1 MLDAPE
7 VTDLRPTQTYRI
19 TPRNWWIHY
28 GGFGGRCS
36 GVCMTEHLLLRA
48 SWLSLAVGVLAGA
61 AHVLAGSTM
70 AGSIIYAIAVL
81 GVAVS
86 TVLSATRHQ
95 LDRRILAGF
104 LVIVVAIAV
113 GQVFSPDDYSATA
126 HLVSETAFLVVQ
138 SALIVGLLLVAQRR
152 LGREPI
158 SILADAS
165 ILSLGAWTVV
175 WIFVLRPLIE
185 SANDEPLVVATRGVT
200 FALSAVVLFLL
211 ATLLLADADNS
222 TVVWLASCAITASL
236 VGDVLWALSD
246 AGLANL
252 SLAVR
257 NAPYVLALFAASATL
272 LHPGIRQLTAQGSYR
287 ARRPMAG
294 RLVVV
299 ISGLVIPLSVFA
311 LTDAQDTRDRVVRTI
326 SILVLASVVLVRVV
340 LAVRSNT
347 ELQDKLMR
355 SAQTDALTGLP
366 NRSLM
371 LEHVDTALRTAWRDT
386 RQPTVLFIDVDRFK
400 NINDSLGHAAGDD
413 VLIAV
418 AARLRVVMPTRCVV
432 GRIAGDEFVVLDP
445 LTANTNEAMVL
456 ADRVL
461 ESFHEPLALRQG
473 DVFVS
478 ASIGVATYRPSV
490 TNSADDLLRHADTAM
505 YRAKESGR
513 NCVAIFDE
521 SMLASVT
528 QRLAVETAL
537 YRALER
543 RELRLVHQPIIDV
556 GLGEVVG
563 FEALMRWDRDD
574 GSTTSPAEFI
584 PIAEETGIIVPI
596 GSWALLEA
604 LTHLS
609 EWIASGICP
618 RDATM
623 AVNVS
628 PRQLSDPNFVNVVSE
643 ALTRA
648 HIPAR
653 QLWLEVTE
661 SVMIAQPDQALAALT
676 KLCGLGVRVA
686 IDDFGTGYSSLSLLQ
701 KFPIHR
707 LKIDRSFI
715 SGVAD
720 NADAQSLVRTII
732 AMCESMGLDM
742 VAEGVESVHQLQ
754 VLGEM
759 RCSKAQG
766 YLISHPVPPEGVAST
781 VAAINELGP
790 WPRTRRT

>member
-1 MLDAPE
+1 
-7 VTDLRPTQTYRI
+7 
-19 TPRNWWIHY
+19 
-28 GGFGGRCS
+28 
-36 GVCMTEHLLLRA
+36 MTERTLERA
-48 SWLSLAVGVLAGA
+48 AWSCLGAGIVGSVV
-61 AHVLAGSTM
+61 HVLGGATNIGSVVYGL
-70 AGSIIYAIAVL
+70 ALLAIV
-81 GVAVS
+81 VS
-86 TVLSATRHQ
+86 TVISATRHQ
-95 LDRRILAGF
+95 LDRRILSGF
-104 LVIVVAIAV
+104 FVIIAAIIIGQLFSAASLGAV
-113 GQVFSPDDYSATA
+113 E
-126 HLVSETAFLVVQ
+126 HLVAEVAFFVVQ
-138 SALIVGLLLVAQRR
+138 ITLVLGLLLVAQRR
-152 LGREPI
+152 IGREPL

-165 ILSLGAWTVV
+165 ILSLGAWLVV
-175 WIFVLRPLIE
+175 WIVVLRPLFDTV
-185 SANDEPLVVATRGVT
+185 SNEPFVAGVRGIT
-200 FALSAVVLFLL
+200 FSLSAVVLFLL
-211 ATLLLADADNS
+211 VTLLLGDSDNS
-222 TVVWLASCAITASL
+222 TVVWLASSAILSSL
-236 VGDVLWALSD
+236 IGDVLWALHE
-246 AGLANL
+246 AEVITT

-257 NAPYVLALFAASATL
+257 NAPYVMALFAACATL
-272 LHPGIRQLTAQGSYR
+272 LHPGIRNLTAQGSYH
-287 ARRPMAG
+287 AARPMAG

-299 ISGLVIPLSVFA
+299 ISGLVVPIAVFA
-311 LTDAQDTRDRVVRTI
+311 LTDAQDTRDRVVRTV
-326 SILVLASVVLVRVV
+326 SVLFLSGVVLLRVV
-340 LAVRSNT
+340 IAVRANAQ
-347 ELQDKLMR
+347 LQSKLIE
-355 SAQTDALTGLP
+355 SAQTDALTGLA

-371 LEHVDTALRTAWRDT
+371 LEHVDTALRTAWRDN

-418 AARLRVVMPTRCVV
+418 ATRLRLILPTHCVV

-445 LTANTNEAMVL
+445 QTNGPNESMVL

-478 ASIGVATYRPSV
+478 ASIGVSTYRPSV

-574 GSTTSPAEFI
+574 GSSISPAEFI
-584 PIAEETGIIVPI
+584 PIAEETGTIVPI
-596 GSWALLEA
+596 GAWALLEA
-604 LTHLS
+604 LTHLG
-609 EWIASGICP
+609 EWIASGVCP

-628 PRQLSDPNFVNVVSE
+628 PRQLSDPNFVNLVSE

-661 SVMIAQPDQALAALT
+661 GVMISQPDQALDALT
-676 KLCGLGVRVA
+676 KLCDLGVRLA

-701 KFPIHR
+701 KFPIHC

-720 NADAQSLVRTII
+720 NADARSLVRTII
-732 AMCESMGLDM
+732 AMCESMGLDI
-742 VAEGVESVHQLQ
+742 VAEGVESVRQLQ

-759 RCSKAQG
+759 RCAKAQG
-766 YLISHPVPPEGVAST
+766 YLISHPVPPESIAST
-781 VAAINELGP
+781 VATINDLGP
-790 WPRTRRT
+790 WPRTRRPG

>member
-1 MLDAPE
+1 MTGRTLERAAWSCFAAGIVGTIVHMLSGN
-7 VTDLRPTQTYRI
+7 TDI
-19 TPRNWWIHY
+19 GAVVY
-28 GGFGGRCS
+28 GIAI
-36 GVCMTEHLLLRA
+36 L
-48 SWLSLAVGVLAGA
+48 
-61 AHVLAGSTM
+61 
-70 AGSIIYAIAVL
+70 AIAVAT
-81 GVAVS
+81 AV
-86 TVLSATRHQ
+86 SATRHQ
-95 LDRRILAGF
+95 LDRRILTGF
-104 LVIVVAIAV
+104 LVIIVAIII
-113 GQVFSPDDYSATA
+113 GQIFSAASLGATE
-126 HLVSETAFLVVQ
+126 HLVAEVAFFVVQ
-138 SALIVGLLLVAQRR
+138 IALVLGLLLVAQRR
-152 LGREPI
+152 IGREPL

-165 ILSLGAWTVV
+165 ILSLGAWLVV
-175 WIFVLRPLIE
+175 WIAVLRPLFDAV
-185 SANDEPLVVATRGVT
+185 SNEPFVAGVRGIT
-200 FALSAVVLFLL
+200 FSLSAVVLFLL
-211 ATLLLADADNS
+211 VTLLLGDSDNS
-222 TVVWLASCAITASL
+222 TVVWLASSAILTSL
-236 VGDVLWALSD
+236 IGDVLWALHE
-246 AGLANL
+246 AEVVTTAL
-252 SLAVR
+252 SVR
-257 NAPYVLALFAASATL
+257 NAPYVMALFAACATL
-272 LHPGIRQLTAQGSYR
+272 LHPGIRHLTAQGSYH
-287 ARRPMAG
+287 AARPMAG

-299 ISGLVIPLSVFA
+299 ISGLVVPIAVFA
-311 LTDAQDTRDRVVRTI
+311 LTDAQDTRDRIVRTV
-326 SILVLASVVLVRVV
+326 SVLFLSGVVLLRVTI
-340 LAVRSNT
+340 AVRANAQ
-347 ELQDKLMR
+347 LQAKLIE
-355 SAQTDALTGLP
+355 SAQTDALTGLA

-371 LEHVDTALRTAWRDT
+371 LEHVDTALRTAWRDN

-418 AARLRVVMPTRCVV
+418 ATRLRLILPTHCVV

-445 LTANTNEAMVL
+445 QTNGPSEAMVL

-478 ASIGVATYRPSV
+478 ASIGVSTYRPSV

-574 GSTTSPAEFI
+574 GSSISPAEFI
-584 PIAEETGIIVPI
+584 PIAEETGTIVPI
-596 GSWALLEA
+596 GAWALLEA
-604 LTHLS
+604 LTHLG
-609 EWIASGICP
+609 EWIASGVCP

-643 ALTRA
+643 ALIRA

-661 SVMIAQPDQALAALT
+661 GVMIAQPDQALDALT
-676 KLCGLGVRVA
+676 KLCDLGVRVA

-701 KFPIHR
+701 KFPIHC

-720 NADAQSLVRTII
+720 NADARSLVRTII
-732 AMCESMGLDM
+732 AMCESMGLDI
-742 VAEGVESVHQLQ
+742 VAEGVESVRQLQ

-759 RCSKAQG
+759 RCAKAQG
-766 YLISHPVPPEGVAST
+766 YLISHPVPPESIAST
-781 VAAINELGP
+781 VATINDLGP
-790 WPRTRRT
+790 WPRTRRPI

>member
-1 MLDAPE
+1 
-7 VTDLRPTQTYRI
+7 
-19 TPRNWWIHY
+19 
-28 GGFGGRCS
+28 
-36 GVCMTEHLLLRA
+36 MTERTLERA
-48 SWLSLAVGVLAGA
+48 AWSCLGAGIVGSVV
-61 AHVLAGSTM
+61 HVLGGATNIGSVVYGL
-70 AGSIIYAIAVL
+70 ALLAIV
-81 GVAVS
+81 VS
-86 TVLSATRHQ
+86 TVISATRHQ
-95 LDRRILAGF
+95 LDRRILSGF
-104 LVIVVAIAV
+104 FVIIAAIIIGQLFSAASLGAV
-113 GQVFSPDDYSATA
+113 E
-126 HLVSETAFLVVQ
+126 HLVAEVAFFVVQ
-138 SALIVGLLLVAQRR
+138 ITLVLGLLLVAQRR
-152 LGREPI
+152 IGREPL

-165 ILSLGAWTVV
+165 ILSLGAWLVV
-175 WIFVLRPLIE
+175 WIVVLRPLFDTV
-185 SANDEPLVVATRGVT
+185 SNEPFVAGVRGIT
-200 FALSAVVLFLL
+200 FSLSAVVLFLL
-211 ATLLLADADNS
+211 VTLLLGDSDNS
-222 TVVWLASCAITASL
+222 TVVWLASSAILSSL
-236 VGDVLWALSD
+236 IGDVLWALHE
-246 AGLANL
+246 AEVITT

-257 NAPYVLALFAASATL
+257 NAPYVMALFAACATL
-272 LHPGIRQLTAQGSYR
+272 LHPGIRNLTAQGSYH
-287 ARRPMAG
+287 AARPMAG

-299 ISGLVIPLSVFA
+299 ISGLVVPIAVFA
-311 LTDAQDTRDRVVRTI
+311 LTDAQDTRDRIVRTV
-326 SILVLASVVLVRVV
+326 SVLFLSGVVLLRVV
-340 LAVRSNT
+340 IAVRANAQ
-347 ELQDKLMR
+347 LQSKLIE
-355 SAQTDALTGLP
+355 SAQTDALTGLA

-371 LEHVDTALRTAWRDT
+371 LEHVDTALRTAWRDN

-418 AARLRVVMPTRCVV
+418 ATRLRLILPTHCVV

-445 LTANTNEAMVL
+445 QTNGPNESMVL

-478 ASIGVATYRPSV
+478 ASIGVSTYRPSV

-574 GSTTSPAEFI
+574 GSSISPAEFI
-584 PIAEETGIIVPI
+584 PIAEETGTIVPI
-596 GSWALLEA
+596 GAWALLEA
-604 LTHLS
+604 LTHLG
-609 EWIASGICP
+609 EWIASGVCP

-628 PRQLSDPNFVNVVSE
+628 PRQLSDPNFVNLVSE

-661 SVMIAQPDQALAALT
+661 GVMISQPDQALDALT
-676 KLCGLGVRVA
+676 KLCDLGVRLA

-701 KFPIHR
+701 KFPIHC

-720 NADAQSLVRTII
+720 NADARSLVRTII
-732 AMCESMGLDM
+732 AMCESMGLDI
-742 VAEGVESVHQLQ
+742 VAEGVESVRQLQ

-759 RCSKAQG
+759 RCAKAQG
-766 YLISHPVPPEGVAST
+766 YLISHPVPPESIAST
-781 VAAINELGP
+781 VATINDLGP
-790 WPRTRRT
+790 WPRTRRPG

>member
-1 MLDAPE
+1 M
-7 VTDLRPTQTYRI
+7 T
-19 TPRNWWIHY
+19 
-28 GGFGGRCS
+28 GR
-36 GVCMTEHLLLRA
+36 TLERA
-48 SWLSLAVGVLAGA
+48 AWSCLGAGIVGSVV
-61 AHVLAGSTM
+61 HVLGGATNIGSVVYGL
-70 AGSIIYAIAVL
+70 ALLAIV
-81 GVAVS
+81 VS
-86 TVLSATRHQ
+86 TVISATRHQ
-95 LDRRILAGF
+95 LDRRILSGF
-104 LVIVVAIAV
+104 FVIIAAIIIGQLLSAASLGAV
-113 GQVFSPDDYSATA
+113 E
-126 HLVSETAFLVVQ
+126 HLVAEVAFFVVQ
-138 SALIVGLLLVAQRR
+138 ITLVLGLLLVAQRR
-152 LGREPI
+152 IGREPLG
-158 SILADAS
+158 ILADAS
-165 ILSLGAWTVV
+165 ILSLGAWLVV
-175 WIFVLRPLIE
+175 WIVVLRPLFDAV
-185 SANDEPLVVATRGVT
+185 SNEPFVAGVRGLT
-200 FALSAVVLFLL
+200 FSLSAVVLFLL
-211 ATLLLADADNS
+211 VTLLLGDSDNS
-222 TVVWLASCAITASL
+222 TVVWLASSAILSSL
-236 VGDVLWALSD
+236 IGDVLWALHE
-246 AGLANL
+246 AEVITT

-257 NAPYVLALFAASATL
+257 NAPYVMALFAASATL
-272 LHPGIRQLTAQGSYR
+272 LHPGIRNLTAQGSYH
-287 ARRPMAG
+287 AARPMAG

-299 ISGLVIPLSVFA
+299 ISGLVVPIAVFA
-311 LTDAQDTRDRVVRTI
+311 LTDAQDTRDRIVRTV
-326 SILVLASVVLVRVV
+326 SVLFLSGVVLLRVV
-340 LAVRSNT
+340 IAVRANAQ
-347 ELQDKLMR
+347 LQSKLIE
-355 SAQTDALTGLP
+355 SAQTDALTGLA

-371 LEHVDTALRTAWRDT
+371 LEHVDTALRTAWRDN

-418 AARLRVVMPTRCVV
+418 ATRLRLILPTHCVV

-445 LTANTNEAMVL
+445 QTNGPNESMVL

-478 ASIGVATYRPSV
+478 ASIGVSTYRPSV

-574 GSTTSPAEFI
+574 GSSISPAEFI
-584 PIAEETGIIVPI
+584 PIAEETGTIVPI
-596 GSWALLEA
+596 GAWALLEA
-604 LTHLS
+604 LTHLG
-609 EWIASGICP
+609 EWIASGVCP

-628 PRQLSDPNFVNVVSE
+628 PRQLSDPNFVNLVSE

-661 SVMIAQPDQALAALT
+661 GVMIAQPDQALDALT
-676 KLCGLGVRVA
+676 KLCDLGVRVA

-701 KFPIHR
+701 KFPIHC

-720 NADAQSLVRTII
+720 NADARSLVRTII
-732 AMCESMGLDM
+732 AMCESMGLDI
-742 VAEGVESVHQLQ
+742 VAEGVESVRQLQ

-759 RCSKAQG
+759 RCAKAQG
-766 YLISHPVPPEGVAST
+766 YLISHPVPPESIAST
-781 VAAINELGP
+781 VATINDLGP
-790 WPRTRRT
+790 WPRTRRPS

>member
-1 MLDAPE
+1 M
-7 VTDLRPTQTYRI
+7 T
-19 TPRNWWIHY
+19 
-28 GGFGGRCS
+28 GR
-36 GVCMTEHLLLRA
+36 TLERA
-48 SWLSLAVGVLAGA
+48 AWSCLGAGIVGSVV
-61 AHVLAGSTM
+61 HVLGGATNIGSVVYGL
-70 AGSIIYAIAVL
+70 ALLAIV
-81 GVAVS
+81 VS
-86 TVLSATRHQ
+86 TVISATRHQ
-95 LDRRILAGF
+95 LDRRILSGF
-104 LVIVVAIAV
+104 FVIIAAIIIGQLFSAASLGAV
-113 GQVFSPDDYSATA
+113 E
-126 HLVSETAFLVVQ
+126 HLVAEVAFFVVQ
-138 SALIVGLLLVAQRR
+138 ITLVLGLLLVAQRR
-152 LGREPI
+152 IGREPLG
-158 SILADAS
+158 ILADAS
-165 ILSLGAWTVV
+165 ILSLGAWLVV
-175 WIFVLRPLIE
+175 WIVVLRPLFDTV
-185 SANDEPLVVATRGVT
+185 SNEPFVAGVRGLT
-200 FALSAVVLFLL
+200 FSLSAVVLFLL
-211 ATLLLADADNS
+211 VTLLLGDSDNS
-222 TVVWLASCAITASL
+222 TVVWLASSAILSSL
-236 VGDVLWALSD
+236 IGDVLWALHE
-246 AGLANL
+246 AEVITT

-257 NAPYVLALFAASATL
+257 NAPYVMALFAACATL
-272 LHPGIRQLTAQGSYR
+272 LHPGIRNLTAQGSYH
-287 ARRPMAG
+287 AARPMAG

-299 ISGLVIPLSVFA
+299 ISGLVVPIAVFA
-311 LTDAQDTRDRVVRTI
+311 LTDAQDTRDRIVRTV
-326 SILVLASVVLVRVV
+326 SVLFLSGVVLLRVV
-340 LAVRSNT
+340 IAVRANAQ
-347 ELQDKLMR
+347 LQSKLIE
-355 SAQTDALTGLP
+355 SAQTDALTGLA

-371 LEHVDTALRTAWRDT
+371 LEHVDTALRTAWRDN

-418 AARLRVVMPTRCVV
+418 ATRLRLILPTHCVV

-445 LTANTNEAMVL
+445 QTNGPNESMVL

-478 ASIGVATYRPSV
+478 ASIGVSTYRPSV
-490 TNSADDLLRHADTAM
+490 TNSADDLLRNADTAM

-574 GSTTSPAEFI
+574 GSSISPAEFI
-584 PIAEETGIIVPI
+584 PIAEETGTIVPI
-596 GSWALLEA
+596 GAWALLEA

-628 PRQLSDPNFVNVVSE
+628 PRQLSDPNFVNLVSE

-661 SVMIAQPDQALAALT
+661 GVMIAQPDQALDALT
-676 KLCGLGVRVA
+676 KLCDLGVRVA

-701 KFPIHR
+701 KFPIHC

-720 NADAQSLVRTII
+720 NADARSLVRTII
-732 AMCESMGLDM
+732 AMCESMGLDI
-742 VAEGVESVHQLQ
+742 VAEGVESVRQLQ

-759 RCSKAQG
+759 RCAKAQG
-766 YLISHPVPPEGVAST
+766 YLISHPVPPESIAST
-781 VAAINELGP
+781 VATINDLGP
-790 WPRTRRT
+790 WPRTRRPS

>member
-1 MLDAPE
+1 M
-7 VTDLRPTQTYRI
+7 T
-19 TPRNWWIHY
+19 
-28 GGFGGRCS
+28 GR
-36 GVCMTEHLLLRA
+36 TLERA
-48 SWLSLAVGVLAGA
+48 AWSCLGAGIVGSVV
-61 AHVLAGSTM
+61 HVLGGATNIGSVVYGL
-70 AGSIIYAIAVL
+70 ALLAIV
-81 GVAVS
+81 VS
-86 TVLSATRHQ
+86 TVISATRHQ
-95 LDRRILAGF
+95 LDRRILSGF
-104 LVIVVAIAV
+104 FVIIAAIIIGQLLSAASLGAV
-113 GQVFSPDDYSATA
+113 E
-126 HLVSETAFLVVQ
+126 HLVAEVAFFVVQ
-138 SALIVGLLLVAQRR
+138 ITLVLGLLLVAQRR
-152 LGREPI
+152 IGREPLG
-158 SILADAS
+158 ILADAS
-165 ILSLGAWTVV
+165 ILSLGAWLVV
-175 WIFVLRPLIE
+175 WIVVLRPLFDTV
-185 SANDEPLVVATRGVT
+185 SNEPFVAGVRGLT
-200 FALSAVVLFLL
+200 FSLSAVVLFLL
-211 ATLLLADADNS
+211 VTLLLGDSDNS
-222 TVVWLASCAITASL
+222 TVVWLASSAILSSL
-236 VGDVLWALSD
+236 IGDVLWALHE
-246 AGLANL
+246 AEVITT

-257 NAPYVLALFAASATL
+257 NAPYVMALFAACATL
-272 LHPGIRQLTAQGSYR
+272 LHPGIRNLTAQGSYH
-287 ARRPMAG
+287 AARPMAG

-299 ISGLVIPLSVFA
+299 ISGLVVPIAVFA
-311 LTDAQDTRDRVVRTI
+311 LTDAQDTRDRIVRTV
-326 SILVLASVVLVRVV
+326 SVLFLSGVVLLRVV
-340 LAVRSNT
+340 IAVRANAQ
-347 ELQDKLMR
+347 LQSKLIE
-355 SAQTDALTGLP
+355 SAQTDALTGLA

-371 LEHVDTALRTAWRDT
+371 LEHVDTALRTAWRDNH
-386 RQPTVLFIDVDRFK
+386 QPTVLFIDVDRFK

-418 AARLRVVMPTRCVV
+418 ATRLRLILPTHCVV

-445 LTANTNEAMVL
+445 QTNGPNESMVL

-478 ASIGVATYRPSV
+478 ASIGVSTYRPSV

-574 GSTTSPAEFI
+574 GSSISPAEFI
-584 PIAEETGIIVPI
+584 PIAEETGTIVPI
-596 GSWALLEA
+596 GAWALLEA

-628 PRQLSDPNFVNVVSE
+628 PRQLSDPNFVNLVSE

-661 SVMIAQPDQALAALT
+661 GVMIAQPDQALDALT
-676 KLCGLGVRVA
+676 KLCDLGVRVA

-701 KFPIHR
+701 KFPIHC

-720 NADAQSLVRTII
+720 NADARSLVRTII
-732 AMCESMGLDM
+732 AMCESMGLDI
-742 VAEGVESVHQLQ
+742 VAEGVESVRQLQ

-759 RCSKAQG
+759 RCAKAQG
-766 YLISHPVPPEGVAST
+766 YLISHPVPPESIAST
-781 VAAINELGP
+781 VATINDLGP
-790 WPRTRRT
+790 WPRTRRPS

>member
-1 MLDAPE
+1 M
-7 VTDLRPTQTYRI
+7 T
-19 TPRNWWIHY
+19 
-28 GGFGGRCS
+28 GR
-36 GVCMTEHLLLRA
+36 TLERA
-48 SWLSLAVGVLAGA
+48 AWSCLGAGIVGSVV
-61 AHVLAGSTM
+61 HVLGGATNIGSVVYGL
-70 AGSIIYAIAVL
+70 ALLAIV
-81 GVAVS
+81 VS
-86 TVLSATRHQ
+86 TVISATRHQ
-95 LDRRILAGF
+95 LDRRILSGF
-104 LVIVVAIAV
+104 FVIIAAIIIGQLLSAASLGAV
-113 GQVFSPDDYSATA
+113 E
-126 HLVSETAFLVVQ
+126 HLVAEVAFFVVQ
-138 SALIVGLLLVAQRR
+138 ITLVLGLLLVAQRR
-152 LGREPI
+152 IGREPLG
-158 SILADAS
+158 ILADAS
-165 ILSLGAWTVV
+165 ILSLGAWLVV
-175 WIFVLRPLIE
+175 WIVVLRPLFDTV
-185 SANDEPLVVATRGVT
+185 SNEPFVAGVRGLT
-200 FALSAVVLFLL
+200 FSLSAVVLFLL
-211 ATLLLADADNS
+211 VTLLLGDSDNS
-222 TVVWLASCAITASL
+222 TVVWLASSAILSSL
-236 VGDVLWALSD
+236 IGDVLWALHE
-246 AGLANL
+246 AEVITTP
-252 SLAVR
+252 LAVR
-257 NAPYVLALFAASATL
+257 NAPYVMALFAACATL
-272 LHPGIRQLTAQGSYR
+272 LHPGIRNLTAQGSYH
-287 ARRPMAG
+287 AARPMAG

-299 ISGLVIPLSVFA
+299 ISGLVVPIAVFA
-311 LTDAQDTRDRVVRTI
+311 LTDAQDTRDRIVRTV
-326 SILVLASVVLVRVV
+326 SVLFLSGVVLLRVV
-340 LAVRSNT
+340 IAVRANAQ
-347 ELQDKLMR
+347 LQSKLIE
-355 SAQTDALTGLP
+355 SAQTDALTGLA

-371 LEHVDTALRTAWRDT
+371 LEHVDTALRTAWRDN

-418 AARLRVVMPTRCVV
+418 ATRLRLILPTHCVV

-445 LTANTNEAMVL
+445 QTNGPNESMVL

-478 ASIGVATYRPSV
+478 ASIGVSTYRPSV

-574 GSTTSPAEFI
+574 GSSISPAEFI
-584 PIAEETGIIVPI
+584 PIAEETGTIVPI
-596 GSWALLEA
+596 GAWALLEA

-628 PRQLSDPNFVNVVSE
+628 PRQLSDPNFVNLVSE

-661 SVMIAQPDQALAALT
+661 GVMIAQPDQALDALT
-676 KLCGLGVRVA
+676 KLCDLGVRVA

-701 KFPIHR
+701 KFPIHC

-720 NADAQSLVRTII
+720 NADARSLVRTII
-732 AMCESMGLDM
+732 AMCESMGLDI
-742 VAEGVESVHQLQ
+742 VAEGVESVRQLQ

-759 RCSKAQG
+759 RCAKAQG
-766 YLISHPVPPEGVAST
+766 YLISHPVPPESIAST
-781 VAAINELGP
+781 VATINDLGP
-790 WPRTRRT
+790 WPRTRRPS

>member
-1 MLDAPE
+1 
-7 VTDLRPTQTYRI
+7 
-19 TPRNWWIHY
+19 
-28 GGFGGRCS
+28 
-36 GVCMTEHLLLRA
+36 MTERTLERA
-48 SWLSLAVGVLAGA
+48 AWSCLGAGVAGSV
-61 AHVLAGSTM
+61 AHVLGGATNIGSVVYGL
-70 AGSIIYAIAVL
+70 ALLAIV
-81 GVAVS
+81 VA
-86 TVLSATRHQ
+86 TTISATRHQ
-95 LDRRILAGF
+95 LDRRILSGF
-104 LVIVVAIAV
+104 FVIIAAIIIGQLFSAASLGAV
-113 GQVFSPDDYSATA
+113 E
-126 HLVSETAFLVVQ
+126 HLVAEVAFFVVQ
-138 SALIVGLLLVAQRR
+138 ITLVLGLLLVAQRR
-152 LGREPI
+152 IGREPLG
-158 SILADAS
+158 ILADAS
-165 ILSLGAWTVV
+165 ILSLGAWLVV
-175 WIFVLRPLIE
+175 WIVVLRPLFDAV
-185 SANDEPLVVATRGVT
+185 SNEPFVAGVRGIT
-200 FALSAVVLFLL
+200 FSLSAVVLFLL
-211 ATLLLADADNS
+211 VTLLLGDSDNS
-222 TVVWLASCAITASL
+222 TVVWLASSAILSSL
-236 VGDVLWALSD
+236 IGDVLWALHE
-246 AGLANL
+246 AEVVTT
-252 SLAVR
+252 SLALR
-257 NAPYVLALFAASATL
+257 NAPYVMALFAACATL
-272 LHPGIRQLTAQGSYR
+272 LHPGIRHLTAQGSYH
-287 ARRPMAG
+287 AARPMAG

-299 ISGLVIPLSVFA
+299 ISGLVVPIAVFA
-311 LTDAQDTRDRVVRTI
+311 LTDAQDTRDRVVRTV
-326 SILVLASVVLVRVV
+326 SVLFLSGVVLLRVV
-340 LAVRSNT
+340 IAVRANAQ
-347 ELQDKLMR
+347 LQSKLIE
-355 SAQTDALTGLP
+355 SAQTDALTGLA

-371 LEHVDTALRTAWRDT
+371 LEHVDTALRTAWRDN

-418 AARLRVVMPTRCVV
+418 ATRLRLILPTHCVV

-445 LTANTNEAMVL
+445 QTNGPNESMVL

-478 ASIGVATYRPSV
+478 ASIGVSTYRPSV

-574 GSTTSPAEFI
+574 GSSISPAEFI
-584 PIAEETGIIVPI
+584 PIAEETGTIVPI
-596 GSWALLEA
+596 GAWALLEA
-604 LTHLS
+604 LTHLG
-609 EWIASGICP
+609 EWIASGVCP

-628 PRQLSDPNFVNVVSE
+628 PRQLSDPNFVNLVSE

-661 SVMIAQPDQALAALT
+661 GVMIAQPDQALDALT
-676 KLCGLGVRVA
+676 KLCDLGVRVA

-701 KFPIHR
+701 KFPIHC

-720 NADAQSLVRTII
+720 NADARSLVRTII
-732 AMCESMGLDM
+732 AMCESMGLDI
-742 VAEGVESVHQLQ
+742 VAEGVESVRQLQ

-759 RCSKAQG
+759 RCAKAQG
-766 YLISHPVPPEGVAST
+766 YLISHPVPPESIAST
-781 VAAINELGP
+781 VATINDLGP
-790 WPRTRRT
+790 WPRTRRPS

>member
-1 MLDAPE
+1 M
-7 VTDLRPTQTYRI
+7 T
-19 TPRNWWIHY
+19 
-28 GGFGGRCS
+28 GR
-36 GVCMTEHLLLRA
+36 TLERA
-48 SWLSLAVGVLAGA
+48 AWSCLGAGIVGSFV
-61 AHVLAGSTM
+61 HVLGGATNIGSVVYGL
-70 AGSIIYAIAVL
+70 ALLAIV
-81 GVAVS
+81 VS
-86 TVLSATRHQ
+86 TVISATRHQ
-95 LDRRILAGF
+95 LDRRILSGF
-104 LVIVVAIAV
+104 FVIIAAIIIGQLFSAASLGAV
-113 GQVFSPDDYSATA
+113 E
-126 HLVSETAFLVVQ
+126 HLVAEVAFFVVQ
-138 SALIVGLLLVAQRR
+138 ITLVLGLLLVAQRR
-152 LGREPI
+152 IGREPLG
-158 SILADAS
+158 ILADAS
-165 ILSLGAWTVV
+165 ILSLGAWLVV
-175 WIFVLRPLIE
+175 WIVVLRPLFDTV
-185 SANDEPLVVATRGVT
+185 SNEPFVASVRGLT
-200 FALSAVVLFLL
+200 FSLSAVVLFLL
-211 ATLLLADADNS
+211 VTLLLGDSDNS
-222 TVVWLASCAITASL
+222 TVVWLASSAILSSL
-236 VGDVLWALSD
+236 IGDVLWALHE
-246 AGLANL
+246 AEVITT

-257 NAPYVLALFAASATL
+257 NAPYVMALFAACATL
-272 LHPGIRQLTAQGSYR
+272 LHPGIRNLTAQGSYH
-287 ARRPMAG
+287 AARPMAG

-299 ISGLVIPLSVFA
+299 ISGLVVPIAVFA
-311 LTDAQDTRDRVVRTI
+311 LTDAQDTRDRIVRTV
-326 SILVLASVVLVRVV
+326 SVLFLSSVVLLRVV
-340 LAVRSNT
+340 IAVRANAQ
-347 ELQDKLMR
+347 LQSKLIE
-355 SAQTDALTGLP
+355 SAQTDALTGLA

-371 LEHVDTALRTAWRDT
+371 LEHVDTALRTAWRDN

-418 AARLRVVMPTRCVV
+418 ATRLRLILPTHCVV

-445 LTANTNEAMVL
+445 QTNGPNESMVL

-478 ASIGVATYRPSV
+478 ASIGVSTYRPSV

-574 GSTTSPAEFI
+574 GSSISPAEFI
-584 PIAEETGIIVPI
+584 PIAEETGTIVPI
-596 GSWALLEA
+596 GAWALLEA
-604 LTHLS
+604 LTHLG
-609 EWIASGICP
+609 EWIASGVCP

-628 PRQLSDPNFVNVVSE
+628 PRQLSDPNFVNLVSE

-661 SVMIAQPDQALAALT
+661 GVMISQPDQALDALT
-676 KLCGLGVRVA
+676 KLCDLGVRVA

-701 KFPIHR
+701 KFPIHC

-720 NADAQSLVRTII
+720 NADARSLVRTII
-732 AMCESMGLDM
+732 AMCESMGLDI
-742 VAEGVESVHQLQ
+742 VAEGVESVRQLQ

-759 RCSKAQG
+759 RCAKAQG
-766 YLISHPVPPEGVAST
+766 YLISHPVPPESIAST
-781 VAAINELGP
+781 VATINDLGP
-790 WPRTRRT
+790 WPRTRRPG

>member
-1 MLDAPE
+1 MTGRTLERAAWSCFAAGIVGTVVHMLSGNTNIGA
-7 VTDLRPTQTYRI
+7 VV
-19 TPRNWWIHY
+19 Y
-28 GGFGGRCS
+28 GI
-36 GVCMTEHLLLRA
+36 A
-48 SWLSLAVGVLAGA
+48 ILAIVVA
-61 AHVLAGSTM
+61 T
-70 AGSIIYAIAVL
+70 AV
-81 GVAVS
+81 
-86 TVLSATRHQ
+86 SATRHQ
-95 LDRRILAGF
+95 LDRRILTGF
-104 LVIVVAIAV
+104 LVIIVAIII
-113 GQVFSPDDYSATA
+113 GQIFSPASLGATE
-126 HLVSETAFLVVQ
+126 HLVAEIAFFVVQ
-138 SALIVGLLLVAQRR
+138 IALVLGLLLVAQRR
-152 LGREPI
+152 IGREPL

-165 ILSLGAWTVV
+165 ILSLGAWLVV
-175 WIFVLRPLIE
+175 WIAVLRPLFDAV
-185 SANDEPLVVATRGVT
+185 SNEPFVAGVRGIT
-200 FALSAVVLFLL
+200 FSLSAVVLFLL
-211 ATLLLADADNS
+211 VTLLLGDSDNS
-222 TVVWLASCAITASL
+222 TVVWLASSAILTSL
-236 VGDVLWALSD
+236 VGDVLWALHE
-246 AGLANL
+246 AEVVTTAL
-252 SLAVR
+252 SVR
-257 NAPYVLALFAASATL
+257 NAPYVMALFAACATL
-272 LHPGIRQLTAQGSYR
+272 LHPGIRHLTAQGSYH
-287 ARRPMAG
+287 AARPMAG

-299 ISGLVIPLSVFA
+299 ISGLVVPIAVFA
-311 LTDAQDTRDRVVRTI
+311 LTDAQDTRDRIVRTV
-326 SILVLASVVLVRVV
+326 SVLFLSGVVLLRVTI
-340 LAVRSNT
+340 AVRANAQ
-347 ELQDKLMR
+347 LQAKLIE
-355 SAQTDALTGLP
+355 SAQTDALTGLA

-371 LEHVDTALRTAWRDT
+371 LEHVDTALHTAWRDN

-418 AARLRVVMPTRCVV
+418 ATRLRLILPTHCVV

-445 LTANTNEAMVL
+445 QTNGPSEAMVL

-478 ASIGVATYRPSV
+478 ASIGVSTYRPSV

-574 GSTTSPAEFI
+574 GSSISPAEFI
-584 PIAEETGIIVPI
+584 PIAEETGTIVPI
-596 GSWALLEA
+596 GAWALLEA
-604 LTHLS
+604 LTHLG
-609 EWIASGICP
+609 EWIASGVCP

-643 ALTRA
+643 ALIRA

-661 SVMIAQPDQALAALT
+661 GVMIAQPDQALDALT
-676 KLCGLGVRVA
+676 KLCDLGVRVA

-701 KFPIHR
+701 KFPIHC

-720 NADAQSLVRTII
+720 NADARSLVRTII
-732 AMCESMGLDM
+732 AMCESMGLDI
-742 VAEGVESVHQLQ
+742 VAEGVESVRQLQ

-759 RCSKAQG
+759 RCAKAQG
-766 YLISHPVPPEGVAST
+766 YLISHPVPPESIAST
-781 VAAINELGP
+781 VATINDLGP
-790 WPRTRRT
+790 WPRTRRPI

>member
-1 MLDAPE
+1 M
-7 VTDLRPTQTYRI
+7 T
-19 TPRNWWIHY
+19 
-28 GGFGGRCS
+28 GR
-36 GVCMTEHLLLRA
+36 TLERA
-48 SWLSLAVGVLAGA
+48 AWSCLGAGIVGSVV
-61 AHVLAGSTM
+61 HVLGGATNIGSVVYGL
-70 AGSIIYAIAVL
+70 ALLAIV
-81 GVAVS
+81 VS
-86 TVLSATRHQ
+86 TVISATRHQ
-95 LDRRILAGF
+95 LDRRILSGF
-104 LVIVVAIAV
+104 FVIIAAIIIGQLFSAASLGAV
-113 GQVFSPDDYSATA
+113 E
-126 HLVSETAFLVVQ
+126 HLVAEVAFFVVQ
-138 SALIVGLLLVAQRR
+138 ITLVLGLLLVAQRR
-152 LGREPI
+152 IGREPLG
-158 SILADAS
+158 ILADAS
-165 ILSLGAWTVV
+165 ILSLGAWLVV
-175 WIFVLRPLIE
+175 WIVVLRPLFDTV
-185 SANDEPLVVATRGVT
+185 SNEPFVAGVRGLT
-200 FALSAVVLFLL
+200 FSLSAVVLFLL
-211 ATLLLADADNS
+211 VTLLLGDSDNS
-222 TVVWLASCAITASL
+222 TVVWLASSAILSSL
-236 VGDVLWALSD
+236 IGDVLWALHE
-246 AGLANL
+246 AEVITT

-257 NAPYVLALFAASATL
+257 NAPYVMALFAACATL
-272 LHPGIRQLTAQGSYR
+272 LHPGIRNLTAQGSYH
-287 ARRPMAG
+287 AARPMAG

-299 ISGLVIPLSVFA
+299 ISGLVVPIAVFA
-311 LTDAQDTRDRVVRTI
+311 LTDAQDTRDRIVRTV
-326 SILVLASVVLVRVV
+326 SVLFLSGVVLLRVV
-340 LAVRSNT
+340 ITVRANAQ
-347 ELQDKLMR
+347 LQSKLIE
-355 SAQTDALTGLP
+355 SAQTDALTGLA

-371 LEHVDTALRTAWRDT
+371 LEHVDTALRTAWRDN

-418 AARLRVVMPTRCVV
+418 ATRLRLILPTHCVV

-445 LTANTNEAMVL
+445 QTNGPNESMVL

-478 ASIGVATYRPSV
+478 ASIGVSTYRPSV

-574 GSTTSPAEFI
+574 GSSISPAEFI
-584 PIAEETGIIVPI
+584 PIAEETGTIVPI
-596 GSWALLEA
+596 GAWALLEA

-628 PRQLSDPNFVNVVSE
+628 PRQLSDPNFVNLVSE

-661 SVMIAQPDQALAALT
+661 GVMIAQPDQALDALT
-676 KLCGLGVRVA
+676 KLCDLGVRVA

-701 KFPIHR
+701 KFPIHC

-720 NADAQSLVRTII
+720 NADARSLVRTII
-732 AMCESMGLDM
+732 AMCESMGLDI
-742 VAEGVESVHQLQ
+742 VAEGVESVRQLQ

-759 RCSKAQG
+759 RCAKAQG
-766 YLISHPVPPEGVAST
+766 YLISHPVPPESIAST
-781 VAAINELGP
+781 VATINDLGP
-790 WPRTRRT
+790 WPRTRRPS

>member
-1 MLDAPE
+1 
-7 VTDLRPTQTYRI
+7 
-19 TPRNWWIHY
+19 
-28 GGFGGRCS
+28 
-36 GVCMTEHLLLRA
+36 MTERA
-48 SWLSLAVGVLAGA
+48 LERLAWLSLIVGLVGSLLHIIAGTGAVG
-61 AHVLAGSTM
+61 SF
-70 AGSIIYAIAVL
+70 IYALGIA
-81 GVAVS
+81 GVIAA
-86 TVLSATRHQ
+86 TVMSSLKNQ
-95 LDRRILAGF
+95 LDRRILVGF
-104 LVIVVAIAV
+104 LVITMAIVV
-113 GQVFSPDDYSATA
+113 GQIFSAASRSAA
-126 HLVSETAFLVVQ
+126 QHLAAEIAFFVVQ
-138 SALIVGLLLVAQRR
+138 STLVGGLLLVAQRR
-152 LGREPI
+152 IGRDPL

-165 ILSLGAWTVV
+165 ILSLGAWLIV
-175 WIFVLRPLIE
+175 WIAILQPLFDT
-185 SANDEPLVVATRGVT
+185 SNNEPYVVTITGLT

-211 ATLLLADADNS
+211 ATLLFGDSENS
-222 TVVWLASCAITASL
+222 AVVWLATCAILASL
-236 VGDVLWALSD
+236 CGDALWALHD
-246 AGLANL
+246 AEVAEL
-252 SLAVR
+252 SLALR

-272 LHPGIRQLTAQGSYR
+272 LHPGIRHLTAQGSYQA
-287 ARRPMAG
+287 ARPIAG

-299 ISGLVIPLSVFA
+299 ISGLVVPIAIFA

-326 SILVLASVVLVRVV
+326 SVLVLAGVVLLRVV
-340 LAVRSNT
+340 MAVRANAD
-347 ELQDKLMR
+347 LQAQLIQR
-355 SAQTDALTGLP
+355 AQTDALTGLP

-371 LEHVDTALRTAWRDT
+371 LEHVDTALRTAWRDG
-386 RQPTVLFIDVDRFK
+386 RQPTILFIDVDRFK

-418 AARLRVVMPTRCVV
+418 ATRLRTILSTRCVV

-445 LTANTNEAMVL
+445 QTSGPAEAMML

-478 ASIGVATYRPSV
+478 ASIGVSTYRPSV

-556 GLGEVVG
+556 GLGEVIG

-574 GSTTSPAEFI
+574 GSSISPAEFI
-584 PIAEETGIIVPI
+584 PIAEETGTIVPI
-596 GSWALLEA
+596 GAWALLEA

-609 EWIASGICP
+609 EWIAGGVCP

-623 AVNVS
+623 SVNVS

-643 ALTRA
+643 ALIRA

-661 SVMIAQPDQALAALT
+661 GVMIAQPDQALDALT
-676 KLCGLGVRVA
+676 KLCDLGVRVA

-701 KFPIHR
+701 KFPIHC

-720 NADAQSLVRTII
+720 NADARSLVRTII

-742 VAEGVESVHQLQ
+742 VAEGVESVRQLQ

-759 RCSKAQG
+759 RCAKAQG
-766 YLISHPVPPEGVAST
+766 YLISHPVPPESIAST
-781 VAAINELGP
+781 VATINDLGP
-790 WPRTRRT
+790 WPRTRRPG

>member
-1 MLDAPE
+1 
-7 VTDLRPTQTYRI
+7 
-19 TPRNWWIHY
+19 
-28 GGFGGRCS
+28 
-36 GVCMTEHLLLRA
+36 MTERTLERA
-48 SWLSLAVGVLAGA
+48 AWSCLGAGIVGSVV
-61 AHVLAGSTM
+61 HVLGGATNIGSVVYGL
-70 AGSIIYAIAVL
+70 ALLAIV
-81 GVAVS
+81 VS
-86 TVLSATRHQ
+86 TVISATRHQ
-95 LDRRILAGF
+95 LDRRILSGF
-104 LVIVVAIAV
+104 FVIIAAIIIGQLFSAASLGAV
-113 GQVFSPDDYSATA
+113 E
-126 HLVSETAFLVVQ
+126 HLVAEVAFFVVQ
-138 SALIVGLLLVAQRR
+138 ITLVLGLLLVAQRR
-152 LGREPI
+152 IGREPLG
-158 SILADAS
+158 ILADAS
-165 ILSLGAWTVV
+165 ILSLGAWLVV
-175 WIFVLRPLIE
+175 WIVVLRPLFDTV
-185 SANDEPLVVATRGVT
+185 SNEPFVAGVRGLT
-200 FALSAVVLFLL
+200 FSLSAVVLFLL
-211 ATLLLADADNS
+211 VTLLLGDSDNS
-222 TVVWLASCAITASL
+222 TVVWLASSAILSSL
-236 VGDVLWALSD
+236 IGDVLWALHE
-246 AGLANL
+246 AEVITT

-257 NAPYVLALFAASATL
+257 NAPYVMALFAACATL
-272 LHPGIRQLTAQGSYR
+272 LHPGIRNLTAQGSYH
-287 ARRPMAG
+287 AARPMAG

-299 ISGLVIPLSVFA
+299 ISGLVVPIAVFA
-311 LTDAQDTRDRVVRTI
+311 LTDAQDTRDRVVRTV
-326 SILVLASVVLVRVV
+326 SVLFLSGVVLLRVV
-340 LAVRSNT
+340 IAVRANAQ
-347 ELQDKLMR
+347 LQSKLIE
-355 SAQTDALTGLP
+355 SAQTDALTGLA

-371 LEHVDTALRTAWRDT
+371 LEHVDTALRTAWRDN

-418 AARLRVVMPTRCVV
+418 ATRLRLILPTHCVV

-445 LTANTNEAMVL
+445 QTNGPNESMVL

-478 ASIGVATYRPSV
+478 ASIGVSTYRPSV

-574 GSTTSPAEFI
+574 GSSISPAEFI
-584 PIAEETGIIVPI
+584 PIAEETGTIVPI
-596 GSWALLEA
+596 GAWALLEA
-604 LTHLS
+604 LTHLG
-609 EWIASGICP
+609 EWIASGVCP

-628 PRQLSDPNFVNVVSE
+628 PRQLSDPNFVNLVSE

-661 SVMIAQPDQALAALT
+661 GVMISQPDQALDALT
-676 KLCGLGVRVA
+676 KLCDLGVRLA

-701 KFPIHR
+701 KFPIHC

-720 NADAQSLVRTII
+720 NADARSLVRTII
-732 AMCESMGLDM
+732 AMCESMGLDI
-742 VAEGVESVHQLQ
+742 VAEGVESVRQLQ

-759 RCSKAQG
+759 RCAKAQG
-766 YLISHPVPPEGVAST
+766 YLISHPVPPESIAST
-781 VAAINELGP
+781 VATINDLGP
-790 WPRTRRT
+790 WPRTRRPG

>member
-1 MLDAPE
+1 MAE
-7 VTDLRPTQTYRI
+7 V
-19 TPRNWWIHY
+19 
-28 GGFGGRCS
+28 
-36 GVCMTEHLLLRA
+36 
-48 SWLSLAVGVLAGA
+48 
-61 AHVLAGSTM
+61 
-70 AGSIIYAIAVL
+70 
-81 GVAVS
+81 
-86 TVLSATRHQ
+86 
-95 LDRRILAGF
+95 
-104 LVIVVAIAV
+104 
-113 GQVFSPDDYSATA
+113 
-126 HLVSETAFLVVQ
+126 AFFVVQ
-138 SALIVGLLLVAQRR
+138 ITLVLGLLLVAQRR
-152 LGREPI
+152 IGREPLG
-158 SILADAS
+158 ILADAS
-165 ILSLGAWTVV
+165 ILSLGAWLVV
-175 WIFVLRPLIE
+175 WIVVLRPLFDTV
-185 SANDEPLVVATRGVT
+185 SNEPFVAGVRGLT
-200 FALSAVVLFLL
+200 FSLSAVVLFLL
-211 ATLLLADADNS
+211 VTLLLGDSDNS
-222 TVVWLASCAITASL
+222 TVVWLASSAILSSL
-236 VGDVLWALSD
+236 IGDVLWALHE
-246 AGLANL
+246 AEVITT

-257 NAPYVLALFAASATL
+257 NAPYVMALFAACATL
-272 LHPGIRQLTAQGSYR
+272 LHPGIRNLTAQGSYH
-287 ARRPMAG
+287 AARPMAG

-299 ISGLVIPLSVFA
+299 ISGLVVPIAVFA
-311 LTDAQDTRDRVVRTI
+311 LTDAQDTRDRIVRTV
-326 SILVLASVVLVRVV
+326 SVLFLSSVVLLRVV
-340 LAVRSNT
+340 IAVRANAQ
-347 ELQDKLMR
+347 LQSKLIE
-355 SAQTDALTGLP
+355 SAQTDALTGLA

-371 LEHVDTALRTAWRDT
+371 LEHVDTALRTAWRDN

-418 AARLRVVMPTRCVV
+418 ATRLRLILPTHCVV

-445 LTANTNEAMVL
+445 QTNGPNESMVL

-478 ASIGVATYRPSV
+478 ASIGVSTYRPSV

-574 GSTTSPAEFI
+574 GSSISPAEFI
-584 PIAEETGIIVPI
+584 PIAEETGTIVPI
-596 GSWALLEA
+596 GAWALLEA
-604 LTHLS
+604 LTHLG
-609 EWIASGICP
+609 EWIASGVCP

-628 PRQLSDPNFVNVVSE
+628 PRQLSDPNFVNLVSE

-661 SVMIAQPDQALAALT
+661 GVMISQPDQALDALT
-676 KLCGLGVRVA
+676 KLCDLGVRVA

-701 KFPIHR
+701 KFPIHC

-720 NADAQSLVRTII
+720 NADARSLVRTII
-732 AMCESMGLDM
+732 AMCESMGLDI
-742 VAEGVESVHQLQ
+742 VAEGVESVRQLQ

-759 RCSKAQG
+759 RCAKAQG
-766 YLISHPVPPEGVAST
+766 YLISHPVPPESIAST
-781 VAAINELGP
+781 VATINDLGP
-790 WPRTRRT
+790 WPRTRRPG

>member
-1 MLDAPE
+1 M
-7 VTDLRPTQTYRI
+7 T
-19 TPRNWWIHY
+19 
-28 GGFGGRCS
+28 GR
-36 GVCMTEHLLLRA
+36 TLERA
-48 SWLSLAVGVLAGA
+48 AWSCFAAGIVGSIV
-61 AHVLAGSTM
+61 HVLSGTSNIGSV
-70 AGSIIYAIAVL
+70 IYGLALLAIV
-81 GVAVS
+81 VA
-86 TVLSATRHQ
+86 TAISATRHQ

-104 LVIVVAIAV
+104 FVIIAAIIV
-113 GQVFSPDDYSATA
+113 GQLFSPASLGAVE
-126 HLVSETAFLVVQ
+126 HLVAELAFLVVQ
-138 SALIVGLLLVAQRR
+138 VTLVLGLLLVAQRR
-152 LGREPI
+152 IGREPL

-165 ILSLGAWTVV
+165 ILSLGAWLVV
-175 WIFVLRPLIE
+175 WIAVLRPWFDAT
-185 SANDEPLVVATRGVT
+185 SNEPFVTGVRGIT
-200 FALSAVVLFLL
+200 FSLSAVVLFLL
-211 ATLLLADADNS
+211 VTLLLGDSDNS
-222 TVVWLASCAITASL
+222 TVVWLASSAILTSL
-236 VGDVLWALSD
+236 IGDVLWALHE
-246 AGLANL
+246 AEVVTTA
-252 SLAVR
+252 LAVR
-257 NAPYVLALFAASATL
+257 NAPYVMALLAACATL
-272 LHPGIRQLTAQGSYR
+272 LHPGIRHLTAQGSYH
-287 ARRPMAG
+287 AARPMAG

-299 ISGLVIPLSVFA
+299 ISGLVVPIAVFA
-311 LTDAQDTRDRVVRTI
+311 LTDAQDTRDRIVRTV
-326 SILVLASVVLVRVV
+326 SVLFLSGVVLLRVTI
-340 LAVRSNT
+340 AVRANAQ
-347 ELQDKLMR
+347 LQAKLIE
-355 SAQTDALTGLP
+355 SAQTDALTGLA

-371 LEHVDTALRTAWRDT
+371 LEHVDTALRTAWRDN

-418 AARLRVVMPTRCVV
+418 ATRLRLILPTHCVV

-445 LTANTNEAMVL
+445 QTNGPSEAMVL

-478 ASIGVATYRPSV
+478 ASIGVSTFRPSV

-574 GSTTSPAEFI
+574 GSSISPAEFI
-584 PIAEETGIIVPI
+584 PIAEETGTIVPI
-596 GSWALLEA
+596 GAWALLEA
-604 LTHLS
+604 LTHLG
-609 EWIASGICP
+609 EWIASGVCP

-643 ALTRA
+643 ALIRA

-661 SVMIAQPDQALAALT
+661 GVMIAQPDQALDALT
-676 KLCGLGVRVA
+676 KLCDLGVRVA

-701 KFPIHR
+701 KFPIHC

-720 NADAQSLVRTII
+720 NADARSLVRTII
-732 AMCESMGLDM
+732 AMCESMGLDI
-742 VAEGVESVHQLQ
+742 VAEGVESVRQLQ

-759 RCSKAQG
+759 RCAKAQG
-766 YLISHPVPPEGVAST
+766 YLISHPVPPESIAST
-781 VAAINELGP
+781 VATINDLGP
-790 WPRTRRT
+790 WPRTRRPS

>member
-1 MLDAPE
+1 M
-7 VTDLRPTQTYRI
+7 T
-19 TPRNWWIHY
+19 
-28 GGFGGRCS
+28 GR
-36 GVCMTEHLLLRA
+36 TLERA
-48 SWLSLAVGVLAGA
+48 AWSCLGAGIVGSVV
-61 AHVLAGSTM
+61 HVLGGATNIGSVVYGL
-70 AGSIIYAIAVL
+70 ALLAIV
-81 GVAVS
+81 VS
-86 TVLSATRHQ
+86 TVISATRHQ
-95 LDRRILAGF
+95 LDRRILSGF
-104 LVIVVAIAV
+104 FVIIAAIIIGQLFSAASLGAV
-113 GQVFSPDDYSATA
+113 E
-126 HLVSETAFLVVQ
+126 HLVAEVAFFVVQ
-138 SALIVGLLLVAQRR
+138 ITLVLGLLLVAQRR
-152 LGREPI
+152 IGREPLG
-158 SILADAS
+158 ILADAS
-165 ILSLGAWTVV
+165 ILSLGAWLVV
-175 WIFVLRPLIE
+175 WIVVLRPLFDTV
-185 SANDEPLVVATRGVT
+185 SNEPFVAGVRGLT
-200 FALSAVVLFLL
+200 FSLSAVVLFLL
-211 ATLLLADADNS
+211 VTLLLGDSDNS
-222 TVVWLASCAITASL
+222 TVVWLASSAILSSL
-236 VGDVLWALSD
+236 IGDVLWALHE
-246 AGLANL
+246 AEVITT

-257 NAPYVLALFAASATL
+257 NAPYVMALFAACATL
-272 LHPGIRQLTAQGSYR
+272 LHPGIRNLTAQGSYH
-287 ARRPMAG
+287 AARPMAG

-299 ISGLVIPLSVFA
+299 ISGLVVPIAVFA
-311 LTDAQDTRDRVVRTI
+311 LTDAQDTRDRIVRTV
-326 SILVLASVVLVRVV
+326 SVLFLSGVVLLRVV
-340 LAVRSNT
+340 IAVRANAQ
-347 ELQDKLMR
+347 LQSKLIE
-355 SAQTDALTGLP
+355 SAQTDALTGLA

-371 LEHVDTALRTAWRDT
+371 LEHVDTALRTAWRDN

-418 AARLRVVMPTRCVV
+418 ATRLRLILPTHCVV

-445 LTANTNEAMVL
+445 QTNGPNESMVL

-478 ASIGVATYRPSV
+478 ASIGVSTYRPSV

-574 GSTTSPAEFI
+574 GSSISPAEFI
-584 PIAEETGIIVPI
+584 PIAEETGTIVPI
-596 GSWALLEA
+596 GAWALLEA

-628 PRQLSDPNFVNVVSE
+628 PRQLSDPNFVNLVSE

-661 SVMIAQPDQALAALT
+661 GVMIAQPDQALDALT
-676 KLCGLGVRVA
+676 KLCDLGVHVA

-701 KFPIHR
+701 KFPIHC

-720 NADAQSLVRTII
+720 NADARSLVRTII
-732 AMCESMGLDM
+732 AMCESMGLDI
-742 VAEGVESVHQLQ
+742 VAEGVESVRQLQ

-759 RCSKAQG
+759 RCAKAQG
-766 YLISHPVPPEGVAST
+766 YLISHPVPPESIAST
-781 VAAINELGP
+781 VATINDLGP
-790 WPRTRRT
+790 WPRTRRPS

>member
-1 MLDAPE
+1 M
-7 VTDLRPTQTYRI
+7 T
-19 TPRNWWIHY
+19 
-28 GGFGGRCS
+28 GR
-36 GVCMTEHLLLRA
+36 TLERA
-48 SWLSLAVGVLAGA
+48 AWSCLGAGIVGSFV
-61 AHVLAGSTM
+61 HVLGGATNIGSVVYGL
-70 AGSIIYAIAVL
+70 ALLAIV
-81 GVAVS
+81 VS
-86 TVLSATRHQ
+86 TVISATRHQ
-95 LDRRILAGF
+95 LDRRILSGF
-104 LVIVVAIAV
+104 FVIIAAIIIGQLFSAASLGAV
-113 GQVFSPDDYSATA
+113 E
-126 HLVSETAFLVVQ
+126 HLVAEVAFFVVQ
-138 SALIVGLLLVAQRR
+138 ITLVLGLLLVAQRR
-152 LGREPI
+152 IGREPLG
-158 SILADAS
+158 ILADAS
-165 ILSLGAWTVV
+165 ILSLGAWLVV
-175 WIFVLRPLIE
+175 WIVVLRPLFDTV
-185 SANDEPLVVATRGVT
+185 SNEPFVASVRGLT
-200 FALSAVVLFLL
+200 FSLSAVVLFLL
-211 ATLLLADADNS
+211 VTLLLGDSDNS
-222 TVVWLASCAITASL
+222 TVVWLASSAILSSL
-236 VGDVLWALSD
+236 IGDVLWALHE
-246 AGLANL
+246 AEVITT

-257 NAPYVLALFAASATL
+257 NAPYVMALFAACATL
-272 LHPGIRQLTAQGSYR
+272 LHPGIRNLTAQGSYH
-287 ARRPMAG
+287 AARPMAG

-299 ISGLVIPLSVFA
+299 ISGLVVPIAVFA
-311 LTDAQDTRDRVVRTI
+311 LTDAQDTRDRIVRTV
-326 SILVLASVVLVRVV
+326 SVLFLSSVVLLRVV
-340 LAVRSNT
+340 IAVRANAQ
-347 ELQDKLMR
+347 LQSRLIE
-355 SAQTDALTGLP
+355 SAQTDALTGLA

-371 LEHVDTALRTAWRDT
+371 LEHVDTALRTAWRDN

-418 AARLRVVMPTRCVV
+418 ATRLRLILPTHCVV

-445 LTANTNEAMVL
+445 QTNGPNESMVL

-478 ASIGVATYRPSV
+478 ASIGVSTYRPSV

-574 GSTTSPAEFI
+574 GSSISPAEFI
-584 PIAEETGIIVPI
+584 PIAEETGTIVPI
-596 GSWALLEA
+596 GAWALLEA
-604 LTHLS
+604 LTHLG
-609 EWIASGICP
+609 EWIASGVCP

-628 PRQLSDPNFVNVVSE
+628 PRQLSDPNFVNLVSE

-661 SVMIAQPDQALAALT
+661 GVMISQPDQALDALT
-676 KLCGLGVRVA
+676 KLCDLGVRVA

-701 KFPIHR
+701 KFPIHC

-720 NADAQSLVRTII
+720 NADARSLVRTII
-732 AMCESMGLDM
+732 AMCESMGLDI
-742 VAEGVESVHQLQ
+742 VAEGVESVRQLQ

-759 RCSKAQG
+759 RCAKAQG
-766 YLISHPVPPEGVAST
+766 YLISHPVPPESIAST
-781 VAAINELGP
+781 VATINDLGP
-790 WPRTRRT
+790 WPRTRRPG

>member
-1 MLDAPE
+1 M
-7 VTDLRPTQTYRI
+7 T
-19 TPRNWWIHY
+19 
-28 GGFGGRCS
+28 GR
-36 GVCMTEHLLLRA
+36 TLERA
-48 SWLSLAVGVLAGA
+48 AWSCLGAGIVGSVV
-61 AHVLAGSTM
+61 HVLGGATNIGSVVYGL
-70 AGSIIYAIAVL
+70 ALLAIV
-81 GVAVS
+81 VS
-86 TVLSATRHQ
+86 TVISATRHQ
-95 LDRRILAGF
+95 LDRRILSGF
-104 LVIVVAIAV
+104 FVIIAAIIIGQLLSAASLGAV
-113 GQVFSPDDYSATA
+113 E
-126 HLVSETAFLVVQ
+126 HLVAEVAFFVVQ
-138 SALIVGLLLVAQRR
+138 ITLVLGLLLVAQRR
-152 LGREPI
+152 IGREPLG
-158 SILADAS
+158 ILADAS
-165 ILSLGAWTVV
+165 ILSLGAWLVV
-175 WIFVLRPLIE
+175 WIVVLRPLFDTV
-185 SANDEPLVVATRGVT
+185 SNEPFVAGVRGLT
-200 FALSAVVLFLL
+200 FSLSAVVLFLL
-211 ATLLLADADNS
+211 VTLLLGDSDNS
-222 TVVWLASCAITASL
+222 TVVWLASSAILSSL
-236 VGDVLWALSD
+236 IGDVLWALHE
-246 AGLANL
+246 AEVITT

-257 NAPYVLALFAASATL
+257 NAPYVMALFAACATL
-272 LHPGIRQLTAQGSYR
+272 LHPGIRNLTAQGSYH
-287 ARRPMAG
+287 AARPMAG

-299 ISGLVIPLSVFA
+299 ISGLVVPIAVFA
-311 LTDAQDTRDRVVRTI
+311 LTDAQDTRDRIVRTV
-326 SILVLASVVLVRVV
+326 SVLFLSGVVLLRVV
-340 LAVRSNT
+340 IAVRANAQ
-347 ELQDKLMR
+347 LQSKLIE
-355 SAQTDALTGLP
+355 SAQTDALTGLA

-371 LEHVDTALRTAWRDT
+371 LEHVDTALRTAWRDN

-418 AARLRVVMPTRCVV
+418 ATRLRLILPTHCVV

-445 LTANTNEAMVL
+445 QTNGPNESMVL

-478 ASIGVATYRPSV
+478 ASIGVSTYRPSV

-513 NCVAIFDE
+513 NCVATFDE

-574 GSTTSPAEFI
+574 GSSISPAEFI
-584 PIAEETGIIVPI
+584 PIAEETGTIVPI
-596 GSWALLEA
+596 GAWALLEA

-628 PRQLSDPNFVNVVSE
+628 PRQLSDPNFVNLVSE

-661 SVMIAQPDQALAALT
+661 GVMIAQPDQALDALT
-676 KLCGLGVRVA
+676 KLCDLGVRVA

-701 KFPIHR
+701 KFPIHC

-720 NADAQSLVRTII
+720 NADARSLVRTII
-732 AMCESMGLDM
+732 AMCESMGLDI
-742 VAEGVESVHQLQ
+742 VAEGVESVRQLQ

-759 RCSKAQG
+759 RCAKAQG
-766 YLISHPVPPEGVAST
+766 YLISHPVPPESIAST
-781 VAAINELGP
+781 VATINDLGP
-790 WPRTRRT
+790 WPRTRRPS

>member
-1 MLDAPE
+1 M
-7 VTDLRPTQTYRI
+7 T
-19 TPRNWWIHY
+19 
-28 GGFGGRCS
+28 GR
-36 GVCMTEHLLLRA
+36 TLERA
-48 SWLSLAVGVLAGA
+48 AWSCLGAGIVGSVV
-61 AHVLAGSTM
+61 HVLGGATNIGSVVYGL
-70 AGSIIYAIAVL
+70 ALLAIV
-81 GVAVS
+81 VS
-86 TVLSATRHQ
+86 TVISATRHQ
-95 LDRRILAGF
+95 LDRRILSGF
-104 LVIVVAIAV
+104 FVIIAAIIIGQLLSAASLGAV
-113 GQVFSPDDYSATA
+113 E
-126 HLVSETAFLVVQ
+126 HLVAEVAFFVVQ
-138 SALIVGLLLVAQRR
+138 ITLVLGLLLVAQRR
-152 LGREPI
+152 IGREPLG
-158 SILADAS
+158 ILADAS
-165 ILSLGAWTVV
+165 ILSLGAWLVV
-175 WIFVLRPLIE
+175 WIVVLRPLFDTV
-185 SANDEPLVVATRGVT
+185 SNEPFVAGVRGLT
-200 FALSAVVLFLL
+200 FSLSAVVLFLL
-211 ATLLLADADNS
+211 VTLLLGDSDNS
-222 TVVWLASCAITASL
+222 TVVWLASSAILSSL
-236 VGDVLWALSD
+236 IGDVLWALHE
-246 AGLANL
+246 AEVITT

-257 NAPYVLALFAASATL
+257 NAPYVMALFAACATL
-272 LHPGIRQLTAQGSYR
+272 LHPGIRNLTAQGSYH
-287 ARRPMAG
+287 AARPMAG

-299 ISGLVIPLSVFA
+299 ISGLVVPIAVFA
-311 LTDAQDTRDRVVRTI
+311 LTDAQDTRDRIVRTV
-326 SILVLASVVLVRVV
+326 SVLFLSGVVLLRVV
-340 LAVRSNT
+340 IAVRANAQ
-347 ELQDKLMR
+347 LQSKLIE
-355 SAQTDALTGLP
+355 SAQTDALTGLA

-371 LEHVDTALRTAWRDT
+371 LEHVDTALRTAWRDN

-418 AARLRVVMPTRCVV
+418 ATRLRLILPTHCVV

-445 LTANTNEAMVL
+445 QTNGPNESMVL

-478 ASIGVATYRPSV
+478 ASIGVSTYRPSV

-574 GSTTSPAEFI
+574 GSSISPAEFI
-584 PIAEETGIIVPI
+584 PIAEETGTIVPI
-596 GSWALLEA
+596 GAWALLEA

-628 PRQLSDPNFVNVVSE
+628 PRQLSDPNFVNLVSE

-661 SVMIAQPDQALAALT
+661 GVMIAQPDQALDALT
-676 KLCGLGVRVA
+676 KLCDLGVRVA

-701 KFPIHR
+701 KFPIHC

-720 NADAQSLVRTII
+720 NADARSLVRTII
-732 AMCESMGLDM
+732 AMCESMGLDI
-742 VAEGVESVHQLQ
+742 VAEGVESVRQLQ

-759 RCSKAQG
+759 RCAKAQG
-766 YLISHPVPPEGVAST
+766 YLISHPVPPESIAST
-781 VAAINELGP
+781 VATINDLGP
-790 WPRTRRT
+790 WPRTRRPS